1 MSGFISLGLVL
12 HIILVGVYL
21 GKTVKTVRLPLVAG
35 VFLYFFVAHLA
46 LGLALAAVPELIDP
60 R

>member
-12 HIILVGVYL
+12 HIIFVGVCL

-35 VFLYFFVAHLA
+35 VFVYFFIAHLA
-46 LGLALAAVPELIDP
+46 LGLALGAFPDLIDP

>member
-12 HIILVGVYL
+12 HIILVGLFL
-21 GKTVKTVRLPLVAG
+21 GKTIKTVQLPLVGG
-35 VFLYFFVAHLA
+35 VFLYFFLAHLA
-46 LGLALAAVPELIDP
+46 LGLALGAFPELIDP